1 MDKKIGQYI
10 ADRPCMVNA
19 GTNVI
24 INVSSRSL
32 NLINVDTGE
41 IIAAHQMPRIS
52 FASGGDTVGILRY
65 GSNKPLE
72 DIRNASIEIQTLNE
86 VHIFH
91 YMEFIFS
98 TWNSEFVD

>member
-1 MDKKIGQYI
+1 MKSAGKRRMDKKIGQYI

-52 FASGGDTVGILRY
+52 FASGGDTVGIL
-65 GSNKPLE
+65 
-72 DIRNASIEIQTLNE
+72 
-86 VHIFH
+86 
-91 YMEFIFS
+91 
-98 TWNSEFVD
+98 